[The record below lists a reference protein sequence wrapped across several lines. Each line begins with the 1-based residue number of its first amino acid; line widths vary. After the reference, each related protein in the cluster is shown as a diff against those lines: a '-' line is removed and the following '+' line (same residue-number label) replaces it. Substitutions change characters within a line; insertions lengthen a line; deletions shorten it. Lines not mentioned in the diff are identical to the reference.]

1 LINDSHKNAASG
13 PPRAKAVTSHR
24 TPNAPSCYPS
34 VIAINAIEEPS
45 ALTIEPSENPLRAG
59 MRLEPS
65 APPCVLVIFGA
76 TGDLARRKLLPALYR
91 LSQQRIVPSEFA
103 VLGTARHPYSDEEFR
118 ALMKAAVIEFG
129 TEESLDE
136 STWQSFAKRIFYIVG
151 DFSEPDLYQKSKT
164 KLEEIDKEF
173 DTQGNRIFYLATAPD
188 FFGVIAKQLGE
199 AGIARPK
206 AKPGTKKKAWTRIIV
221 EKPFGHDL
229 ESARALNKTLA
240 AVFEESQ
247 IYRIDHYLGKETVQ
261 NLLVFRF
268 ANSIFEPL
276 WNRQYIDHIQI
287 TNAETI
293 GVEGRGAY
301 YENAG
306 ALRDMI
312 QNHVFQVTSLIAM
325 EPPASLTAN
334 GVRDEKIKAMQSVRA
349 LPSYRIDEYA
359 VRGQYGPGTVLGDT
373 VPGYRQESGVD
384 PNSSTETFA
393 ALKLYLDNWRWA
405 GVPFYIRS
413 GKRLQ
418 KHITEIAIQFK
429 EVPHRLFTGS
439 DSPLQPNALVI
450 RIQPNEGI
458 SLRFAAKLPG
468 QALRIRS
475 VNMDFR
481 YGSSFGVKPPEAYER
496 LLLDCMLGDSTL
508 YARRD
513 MVERGW
519 EIVMPILEAWKKP
532 APDFPNYEA
541 GSWGPQAAFELI
553 KRDRREWRKL

>member
-1 LINDSHKNAASG
+1 
-13 PPRAKAVTSHR
+13 
-24 TPNAPSCYPS
+24 
-34 VIAINAIEEPS
+34 
-45 ALTIEPSENPLRAG
+45 
-59 MRLEPS
+59 MRLAPT
-65 APPCVLVIFGA
+65 APPCAVVIFGA
-76 TGDLARRKLLPALYR
+76 TGDLTRRKLLPALYR
-91 LSQQRIVPSEFA
+91 LSQQGLVPNEFA
-103 VLGTARHPYSDEEFR
+103 ILCTARQPLGDEEFR
-118 ALMKAAVIEFG
+118 ANMKAAITEFG
-129 TEESLDE
+129 SDAALDE
-136 STWQSFAKRIFYIVG
+136 SSWRSFAKRIFYITG
-151 DFSEPDLYQKSKT
+151 DFSEAELYGKLKS
-164 KLEEIDKEF
+164 KLEEVDKEF
-173 DTQGNRIFYLATAPD
+173 HTEGNRIFYLATAPD
-188 FFGVIAKQLGE
+188 FFGVIAKQLGD

-206 AKPGTKKKAWTRIIV
+206 ASAKTKKKSWTRIIV
-221 EKPFGHDL
+221 EKPFGRDL

-240 AVFEESQ
+240 AVFDESQ

-287 TNAETI
+287 TNAETL

-301 YENAG
+301 YEKAG

-325 EPPASLTAN
+325 EPPASLSAN
-334 GVRDEKIKAMQSVRA
+334 GVRDEKFKAMQSVRP
-349 LPSYRIDEYA
+349 LPADQIDQFA

-373 VPGYRQESGVD
+373 VPGYRQEPGVD

-418 KHITEIAIQFK
+418 KHVTEIAIQFK
-429 EVPHRLFTGS
+429 EVPHRLFTDS
-439 DSPLQPNALVI
+439 DSPLQPNVLVI

-519 EIVMPILEAWKKP
+519 EIVTPILEAWKKP

-541 GSWGPQAAFELI
+541 GSWGPQASFELI
-553 KRDRREWRKL
+553 ERDGREWRKL

>member
-1 LINDSHKNAASG
+1 
-13 PPRAKAVTSHR
+13 
-24 TPNAPSCYPS
+24 
-34 VIAINAIEEPS
+34 
-45 ALTIEPSENPLRAG
+45 
-59 MRLEPS
+59 MRLEPT
-65 APPCVLVIFGA
+65 APPCAVVIFGA
-76 TGDLARRKLLPALYR
+76 TGDLTRRKLLPALYR
-91 LSQQRIVPSEFA
+91 LAQQRLVPGEFA
-103 VLGTARHPYSDEEFR
+103 ILGTGRKPLGDEEFR
-118 ALMKAAVIEFG
+118 ALMKAAVTEFG
-129 TEESLDE
+129 PDDSLDE
-136 STWQSFAKRIFYIVG
+136 STWQSFAKRIFYIAG
-151 DFSEPDLYQKSKT
+151 DLSDAELYA
-164 KLEEIDKEF
+164 KLKNKVEAIDSEF

-188 FFGVIAKQLGE
+188 NFGVIAKQLGD

-206 AKPGTKKKAWTRIIV
+206 AQTGSQTRSTPGTERKAWTRIIV
-221 EKPFGHDL
+221 EKPFGRDL

-240 AVFEESQ
+240 AVFDESQ

-301 YENAG
+301 YEKAG

-325 EPPASLTAN
+325 EPPASLSAN
-334 GVRDEKIKAMQSVRA
+334 GVRDEKIKAMQSVRS
-349 LPSYRIDEYA
+349 LPAEGIDEFA

-373 VPGYRQESGVD
+373 VPGYAQEPGVD
-384 PNSSTETFA
+384 SNSSTETFA

-413 GKRLQ
+413 GKHLQ

-429 EVPHRLFTGS
+429 EVPQRLFTDS
-439 DSPLQPNALVI
+439 DSPLQPNVLVI

-519 EIVMPILEAWKKP
+519 EIVTPILEAWKKP

-541 GSWGPQAAFELI
+541 GSWGPQAAFALI
-553 KRDRREWRKL
+553 ERDGRTWRKL

>member
-1 LINDSHKNAASG
+1 
-13 PPRAKAVTSHR
+13 
-24 TPNAPSCYPS
+24 
-34 VIAINAIEEPS
+34 
-45 ALTIEPSENPLRAG
+45 
-59 MRLEPS
+59 MRLAPT
-65 APPCVLVIFGA
+65 APPCAVVIFGA
-76 TGDLARRKLLPALYR
+76 TGDLTRRKLLPALYR
-91 LSQQRIVPSEFA
+91 LSQQGLVPNEFA
-103 VLGTARHPYSDEEFR
+103 ILCTARQPLGDEEFR
-118 ALMKAAVIEFG
+118 AHMKAAITEFG
-129 TEESLDE
+129 PDDSVDE
-136 STWQSFAKRIFYIVG
+136 SSWQSFAKRIFYLPG
-151 DFSEPDLYQKSKT
+151 DFSEAELYGKLKS
-164 KLEEIDKEF
+164 KLEEVDKEF
-173 DTQGNRIFYLATAPD
+173 HTEGNRIFYLATAPD
-188 FFGVIAKQLGE
+188 FFGVIAKQLGD

-206 AKPGTKKKAWTRIIV
+206 AAAKTKKKSWTRIIV
-221 EKPFGHDL
+221 EKPFGRDL

-240 AVFEESQ
+240 AVFDESQ

-287 TNAETI
+287 TNAETL

-301 YENAG
+301 YEKAG

-325 EPPASLTAN
+325 EPPASLSAN
-334 GVRDEKIKAMQSVRA
+334 GVRDEKFKAMQSVRP
-349 LPSYRIDEYA
+349 LPADQIDEFA

-373 VPGYRQESGVD
+373 VPGYRQEPGVD

-418 KHITEIAIQFK
+418 KHVTEIAIQFK
-429 EVPHRLFTGS
+429 EVPHRLFTDS
-439 DSPLQPNALVI
+439 DSPLQPNVLVI

-496 LLLDCMLGDSTL
+496 LRLDCMRGDSTL

-519 EIVMPILEAWKKP
+519 EIVTPILEAWKKP

-541 GSWGPQAAFELI
+541 GSWGPQASFELI
-553 KRDRREWRKL
+553 ERDGREWRKL